1 MKFEKSFFD
10 FEKNDEQKSF
20 DDDKSNAN
28 VSVNAKLNAN
38 ANNFS
43 DDMNENEN
51 QIDFAKNSQ
60 KKENAMTKIARD
72 EQKKSD
78 SKND

>member
-10 FEKNDEQKSF
+10 FEKNNEQKNF
-20 DDDKSNAN
+20 DDDKLSA
-28 VSVNAKLNAN
+28 NAKSDAN

-51 QIDFAKNSQ
+51 QTDSAK
-60 KKENAMTKIARD
+60 
-72 EQKKSD
+72 D
-78 SKND
+78 S